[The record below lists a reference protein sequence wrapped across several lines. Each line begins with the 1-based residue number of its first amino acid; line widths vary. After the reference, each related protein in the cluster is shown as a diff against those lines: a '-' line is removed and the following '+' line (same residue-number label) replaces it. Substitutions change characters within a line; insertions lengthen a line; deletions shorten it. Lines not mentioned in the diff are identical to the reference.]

1 MSKKTPKKFLRRIY
15 YYSYQE
21 GAAWPFYYTLNIH
34 NPKVNPKTDIW
45 EIIHEDFEEPAI
57 TVDEVNRWFTKSFFE
72 LTLNETELFTK
83 KLNILRVTQP
93 IYTMPVYE
101 PMRQVIH
108 LYQKLWDS
116 LPDTINFLDE
126 KATIFNDNID
136 QMKDIVF
143 LSTHCKTIL
152 QLINSLKQNAYLIDE
167 LSLKYQSAANFWHVD
182 TVFIAQEILHFAE
195 ARNLKLSIKQ
205 VNSKL
210 ILLIH
215 YILKRV
221 GIRSVSQSAVVQAL
235 NRFKSEKEYK
245 RMIKY
250 APD

>member
-1 MSKKTPKKFLRRIY
+1 MTKIRKKFLRRAY

-21 GAAWPFYYTLNIH
+21 GAAWPLYFTLNIH
-34 NPKVNPKTDIW
+34 NPKGNPKTDIW
-45 EIIHEDFEEPAI
+45 EIVHEDFEEPVI
-57 TVDEVNRWFTKSFFE
+57 TVDEVNRWFAKSFFE

-83 KLNILRVTQP
+83 KLNMLRVTKP

-101 PMRQVIH
+101 PMLQVIH
-108 LYQKLWDS
+108 LYQKLWDN

-136 QMKDIVF
+136 QMEDIIF
-143 LSTHCKTIL
+143 LSNHCKAIL
-152 QLINSLKQNAYLIDE
+152 QIINSLKQNSYLIDE
-167 LSLKYQSAANFWHVD
+167 PSLKYQTAANFWHVD
-182 TVFIAQEILHFAE
+182 TVYIAQEILKFTE
-195 ARNLKLSIKQ
+195 TRNLKFSFKQ
-205 VNSKL
+205 ANSKL
-210 ILLIH
+210 IQLIH

-221 GIRSVSQSAVVQAL
+221 GIRSVSQSAIVQAL

>member
-1 MSKKTPKKFLRRIY
+1 MTKIRKKFLRRIY

-21 GAAWPFYYTLNIH
+21 GTAWPFYFTLNIH
-34 NPKVNPKTDIW
+34 NPKGNPKTDIW
-45 EIIHEDFEEPAI
+45 EIVHEDFEEPVI

-83 KLNILRVTQP
+83 KLNMLRVTKP

-108 LYQKLWDS
+108 LYQKLLDN
-116 LPDTINFLDE
+116 LPDAINFLDE
-126 KATIFNDNID
+126 KTIIFSDNIK
-136 QMKDIVF
+136 QMEDVIF
-143 LSTHCKTIL
+143 LSNHCKAIL
-152 QLINSLKQNAYLIDE
+152 QIINSLKQNAYLINE
-167 LSLKYQSAANFWHVD
+167 PSLKYQSAANFWHVD
-182 TVFIAQEILHFAE
+182 TVFIAQEILKFTE
-195 ARNLKLSIKQ
+195 IRNLKFSFKQ
-205 VNSKL
+205 ANSKL
-210 ILLIH
+210 IQLIH

-221 GIRSVSQSAVVQAL
+221 GIRSVSQSAIVQAL